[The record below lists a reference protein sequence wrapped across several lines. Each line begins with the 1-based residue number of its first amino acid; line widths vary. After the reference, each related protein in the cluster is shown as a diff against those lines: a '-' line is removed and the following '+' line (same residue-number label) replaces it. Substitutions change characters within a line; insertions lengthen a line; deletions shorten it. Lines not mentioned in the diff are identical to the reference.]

1 MSPFPSFVRGKVG
14 SGGSYYTVI
23 SKDSS
28 NDFYIAGTATW
39 TLPSGLTIYAFAT
52 CDYEDSGDI
61 IGMQSQWYISGS
73 TDGMYSGTTGLEI
86 MVDQEGNGSHVQTS
100 TTNFGPSVWKI
111 YN

>member
-1 MSPFPSFVRGKVG
+1 
-14 SGGSYYTVI
+14 
-23 SKDSS
+23 
-28 NDFYIAGTATW
+28 
-39 TLPSGLTIYAFAT
+39 
-52 CDYEDSGDI
+52 
-61 IGMQSQWYISGS
+61 MQSQWYISGS